1 MQRKFTEKQSLQ
13 LNNLLSNYQIQSR
26 WIGRQYI
33 REIIEVL
40 YFDSSLIKSL
50 NHHVYPV
57 IANKYNTS
65 IQSIEK
71 SVRNAIN
78 KSNFK
83 SDVDITNKTFITS
96 IIEQMKGLYK

>member
-83 SDVDITNKTFITS
+83 SIDITNKTFIAN
-96 IIEQMKGLYK
+96 IIEQMKGLCK